1 MSPSK
6 FHVQT
11 TLKTTSLEPA
21 SLSISMFMKQ
31 SVILVFTLPGA
42 NLTGTGQTLK
52 NSVVLFPNLKI
63 LHRVALE
70 EYCREDIR

>member
-6 FHVQT
+6 FNVQT
-11 TLKTTSLEPA
+11 TLKTTALEPV

-42 NLTGTGQTLK
+42 NLTGTGQILK
-52 NSVVLFPNLKI
+52 NFVVVFPNLKI

-70 EYCREDIR
+70 EYYREDIR

>member
-6 FHVQT
+6 FNVQT
-11 TLKTTSLEPA
+11 TLKTTALEPA
-21 SLSISMFMKQ
+21 SLSISVFMKQ

-42 NLTGTGQTLK
+42 NLTGPGQTLK

-63 LHRVALE
+63 LHRVPLE
-70 EYCREDIR
+70 EYHREDIR